1 MSPGVTPTVAAAVFA
16 DAQRTWLVTS
26 FVVPSFSRAFAVSFK
41 LTPGRRTTAGD
52 GTMSIDS
59 MRGSAT
65 VIVAVPTASF
75 ARSVTRMTTEPG
87 SEPAVMSPVLDT
99 VAMLRFDEEYITR
112 SVTCSTGPPGK
123 RRVTE
128 SCIVF
133 PLTSVVAEGATSIAG
148 SWGSAQLEG
157 ARPITRTRIAS
168 STRMWNRRPMIR
180 GLSHARMAL
189 RSRQVQASAAR
200 RRGVFASAF
209 LSRWMSAGRSVTG
222 PRRAAPPVE

>member
-133 PLTSVVAEGATSIAG
+133 PLTSVVAEGAETDSDAIELYQLG
-148 SWGSAQLEG
+148 CEYAQGFAFGEPMDADAATGLLTEERLE
-157 ARPITRTRIAS
+157 
-168 STRMWNRRPMIR
+168 
-180 GLSHARMAL
+180 
-189 RSRQVQASAAR
+189 AAY
-200 RRGVFASAF
+200 
-209 LSRWMSAGRSVTG
+209 
-222 PRRAAPPVE
+222 